1 MLSAVLG
8 SVSAVAVVALGLEDA
23 GSVVLVIVVLV
34 VMFVLGDVAV
44 KLQVV
49 GIGPGPAGVRHTESL
64 ARLSIRERRD
74 ALWPPHSVPSLNY
87 CVNMI

>member
-1 MLSAVLG
+1 MA
-8 SVSAVAVVALGLEDA
+8 ALGLEDA
-23 GSVVLVIVVLV
+23 DSVVLV